1 MCGVLGQHGNDSIL
15 GGRGQKWTNAIS
27 LLRKRFPFRKWLED
41 GGEFSGSC
49 LEQLED
55 FSIVQSQSVH
65 ADDMAKVSTRR
76 SSSTDA
82 LATPGEVLNFVSMN
96 QKKGTG
102 WPVRPD
108 LTLAYV

>member
-1 MCGVLGQHGNDSIL
+1 MCGVLGQHVNDSIL
-15 GGRGQKWTNAIS
+15 GGRGKKWTNAIS

-41 GGEFSGSC
+41 GGEFSGSF
-49 LEQLED
+49 LTQLED

-82 LATPGEVLNFVSMN
+82 LATPGEVLNFV
-96 QKKGTG
+96 
-102 WPVRPD
+102 
-108 LTLAYV
+108 